1 MSAMPDKNT
10 GAIELAVVRAEIA
23 AAHERT
29 AQWERSLDQP
39 PTTAAHWTKLA
50 EFAGPNLRKA
60 MRAGIV
66 HIEIPAEDAGG
77 SRLGKPQFVIE
88 ASPGSDARKE
98 R

>member
-1 MSAMPDKNT
+1 MKPKPDT
-10 GAIELAVVRAEIA
+10 AIDLTAVRDEIA
-23 AAHERT
+23 AAHEQT
-29 AQWERSLDQP
+29 ALWEWSLDQP

-50 EFAGPNLRKA
+50 GFAGPNLKKA

-66 HIEIPAEDAGG
+66 HIEIPADATGG

-88 ASPGSDARKE
+88 GELGSNPEKE